1 MECNHSLG
9 KVPDLVRGVERY
21 QQNAVGLT
29 SMHSFGSGTKPLDR
43 RWTLSYSGIVH
54 GEMCQAVVGLLT
66 NHRLAAAQLDF
77 LPVDERITIMWLR
90 NAERKT
96 ITVVCAYALVF
107 GC

>member
-1 MECNHSLG
+1 MEGNNSLG

-29 SMHSFGSGTKPLDR
+29 SMHSFGSGTKLLDR